1 MKTTLNLSR
10 LVRLL
15 GTLALCYPTSPIGA
29 APLPSRPAQP
39 AQPSPLTAVSQDDGL
54 SREQAALAEE
64 QGLLRRQLHQLS
76 QTMEA
81 LAGRFQAEGRS
92 HAAQLLRGA
101 LKHLTDRNDQAGSLT
116 LDELMGASG
125 AELGGGRAG
134 RALEE
139 QERILASLERL
150 LAILLDRQDLD
161 SLEETLEELQEI
173 KRRLGQLADDEARLE
188 EQTADLKEEARNQEL
203 VDLTAGINRAAARQR
218 DLLAQNESRGRADG
232 SLALDRAREELAVLL
247 RRQEKDLELFAAWD
261 PEAGRELELLAK
273 GLREARLEASRA
285 MRLEQAARELELAA
299 ATAREAGGDD
309 AGFRAATQDLNSA
322 AQDAAREARASED
335 AAARLAADELAAGAA
350 ELAAA
355 QDGTSR
361 RLAAESLEERARRL
375 RAAAEQA
382 RERGELAGAA
392 VEAAAQSAA
401 ERKSSAGLA
410 ASEVAAALAERTGA
424 GPEGG
429 SAGETGAAP
438 EAGAG
443 PGTTEAERL
452 AARAER
458 AQRAL
463 ENGLRENEL
472 LGPVLAASQASAAAQ
487 AAALAKELEGLTAL
501 SAALGA
507 GARAASDELERAAAS
522 LAAASEQ
529 AAAGQAAQGRAEAGR
544 AAESLAKALG
554 ALGQSQS
561 GQSESGQSQ
570 SGQSESGQSQS
581 GQSQSGQSES
591 GQSQSGQSQSG
602 QSESGQSQSGQSQS
616 GQSQSGQSESGQ
628 SESGQSQSGQ
638 SQSGQSQ
645 SGQSESGQSPGA
657 QGGSPDLAQA
667 QEQLAQDVTDLAEE
681 ARGANLN
688 DESKR
693 AVEDS
698 LSSAATAMERAA
710 QALAEAR
717 SAAAASAQRDALDAL
732 AKAGEAAGEG
742 VQADGE
748 AAARAQELRA
758 EQERIREEIM
768 RLAERNQER
777 ASATPQPDMEGAAS
791 SASQAAESLG
801 AGNLGGAQKQ
811 EQETE
816 RRLRQAMEQL
826 EEEEEQ
832 YERLRQEEL
841 LFRIAEEAQAL
852 LEEHQAQMARTLELH
867 GQRQGA
873 GLPGRSLRLRLRDV
887 ARQETALS
895 QRAREAADT
904 IRAEESLVFAE
915 ILAEVA
921 GDLTRIGRD
930 LGDAGGYQSGERVQA
945 LQRDVERSL
954 GWLLEALRQEAQRR
968 SESPPEPSG
977 SGGENRLVPDS
988 AELKLL
994 RRMEVEILEGLA
1006 ELEILHPELTA
1017 EGAAAPDRAALDPLL
1032 LEDVARMAY
1041 RHQRVS
1047 DLFEHFRSRLGIPA
1061 PADDTEESESEAESG
1076 GMRPRIE
1083 LPGQDG

>member
-602 QSESGQSQSGQSQS
+602 QS
-616 GQSQSGQSESGQ
+616 QSGQSESGQ
-628 SESGQSQSGQ
+628 SESGQ

-1017 EGAAAPDRAALDPLL
+1017 EGAAAPDRAALDPLV